1 MTGRDKNLKQVYDA
15 TLAMI
20 SRLHFKQASL
30 SQEEMYFLL
39 SLLDRIMQGK
49 VEDEFISCLRRWQ
62 TGNWNAD
69 INDIIKAS
77 LLPLDLNDPA
87 AVKETCLLIS
97 DLLNYKND
105 GENG

>member
-1 MTGRDKNLKQVYDA
+1 MTGRAKNLKQVYDA

-49 VEDEFISCLRRWQ
+49 VEAEFISCLKRWQ
-62 TGNWNAD
+62 TGNWND
-69 INDIIKAS
+69 EINDIIKAS
-77 LLPLDLNDPA
+77 LLPLDLNESA
-87 AVKETCLLIS
+87 AVKEICMLIS

-105 GENG
+105 GENE

>member
-1 MTGRDKNLKQVYDA
+1 MTGRDKNLKKVYDA

-49 VEDEFISCLRRWQ
+49 AEAEFIDCLRKWQ
-62 TGNWNAD
+62 TGNCNED
-69 INDIIKAS
+69 INEIIKAS
-77 LLPLDLNDPA
+77 LLPLDFNDPA
-87 AVKETCLLIS
+87 AVKETSMLIL
-97 DLLNYKND
+97 DLLNYQND
-105 GENG
+105 GDNE